1 MLLLSKWF
9 TRILDEFA
17 PSYKRLSERV
27 DEVIADDRAQRLSD
41 LGSLIRTRLTR
52 EGGVDEGDPLQD
64 SGSQCCTD
72 VVIQTFKV
80 KV

>member
-1 MLLLSKWF
+1 
-9 TRILDEFA
+9 LDEFA
-17 PSYKRLSERV
+17 PFSKRLSERV

-41 LGSLIRTRLTR
+41 LESLKRAEKRTRLTR

-64 SGSQCCTD
+64 SGSQRCTD

-80 KV
+80 TV